1 MRYLTVL
8 FSTLLC
14 LAGGP
19 SAACDNTLVLDSIWG
34 EQDEGTISG
43 VSCFEFQSRPNARYR
58 FYTDADLE
66 HEPMG
71 DQSKRPVNGGCTVDQ
86 SSAIG
91 CELRRTDGTIY
102 RLKASGSPFAV
113 TVKFIGKDEGNSKMR
128 VEPSSVMDGD
138 FYDIAQG
145 HLPLNDTDWIRVELS
160 EGETYTVETYI
171 QDRVFDLKPGDAGY
185 DPYDAAGE
193 ILPGMQ
199 LWRGNKRISL
209 SEDCNYHRHRLY
221 EHRSLT
227 VMADR
232 TADYRIRVK
241 NRGVDRNVPY
251 RVHVR
256 KGGRTATC
264 R

>member
-1 MRYLTVL
+1 MRQLTVL

-14 LAGGP
+14 LAGVP
-19 SAACDNTLVLDSIWG
+19 SAACDNTLVLASIWG
-34 EQDEGTISG
+34 EQDEGSTSG
-43 VSCFEFQSRPNARYR
+43 VNCFEFQSRPNARYR

-71 DQSKRPVNGGCTVDQ
+71 DQSQRHINGGCKTDQ
-86 SSAIG
+86 SSALS

-102 RLKASGSPFAV
+102 RLKASGTPFAV
-113 TVKFIGKDEGNSKMR
+113 TVKFIGKDEGNSRMR
-128 VEPSSVMDGD
+128 VEPSSVMDGES
-138 FYDIAQG
+138 YDIAQG
-145 HLPLNDTDWIRVELS
+145 NLPLNDTDWIRVELS

-171 QDRVFDLKPGDAGY
+171 QGRVFDVKPGDTGY
-185 DPYDAAGE
+185 DPYDTAGE
-193 ILPGMQ
+193 KLPSMQ
-199 LWRGNKRISL
+199 LWRGNRRISG
-209 SEDCNYHRHRLY
+209 SEDCNYQGNRLY

-227 VMADR
+227 VTADR
-232 TADYRIRVK
+232 TADYKIRVK
-241 NRGVDRNVPY
+241 SRGVDRNVPY